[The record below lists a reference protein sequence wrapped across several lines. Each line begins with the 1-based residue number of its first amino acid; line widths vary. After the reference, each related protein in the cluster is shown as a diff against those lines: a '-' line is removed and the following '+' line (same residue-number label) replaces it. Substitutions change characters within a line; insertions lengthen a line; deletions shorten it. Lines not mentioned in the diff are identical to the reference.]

1 MTVPLNKPYISFIG
15 HEQRASETV
24 ISWHNKASDKDSNGI
39 ELGTYKSA
47 SVSVF
52 ADFFCATGITFA
64 VVSSKCLY
72 QLYNSKRIFCQCIID
87 T

>member
-1 MTVPLNKPYISFIG
+1 MTVPQNKPYISFIG

-64 VVSSKCLY
+64 VVTSKCLY
-72 QLYNSKRIFCQCIID
+72 
-87 T
+87 